1 MKKTLL
7 AAALLAGFA
16 GAAQAQSNVTLYGIV
31 DAGFNYA
38 KLEGNKSRV
47 GIDSGLMGQS
57 RWGIRGSEDIG
68 NGLKAIFT
76 LENGFNADEGTQ
88 LQSRL
93 FGRAAWVGLESAS
106 AGRVIFGRTTNLG
119 FAWAA
124 GIVNPFGLSF
134 GTSTVGST
142 FGYNDADLGAGR
154 ADNAVYYFSP
164 RFSGFQAGIGYSFNI
179 NGQETMNTKANSRLL
194 DLGVQYANGP
204 LKAVLTYQIV
214 DPVSQTAGGT
224 AVANNGKFKNL
235 TLGANYDFGVVAVYA
250 GYANAKNINNP
261 GAWNGAAAYSG
272 TGYTSG
278 ATSANFTKDNAWT
291 LGVSAPIGGAA
302 KVYAAYQKA
311 TQSKVKGFA
320 LGATYDL
327 SKRTNLYAY
336 FAQNEVRQWTT
347 NRDLDARQFAAGL
360 QHRF

>member
-31 DAGFNYA
+31 DAGFNYT
-38 KLEGNKSRV
+38 KLEGQASRK

-76 LENGFNADEGTQ
+76 LESGFNADDGSQ
-88 LQSRL
+88 LQNRL
-93 FGRAAWVGLESAS
+93 FGRYAFVGVESAS
-106 AGRVIFGRTTNLG
+106 AGRLTIGRTTNLG
-119 FAWAA
+119 FMWAA

-142 FGYNDADLGAGR
+142 FGYNDADLGSGR
-154 ADNAVYYFSP
+154 ADNTIYYYSP
-164 RFSGFQAGIGYSFNI
+164 NFAGFQGALGYSFNV
-179 NGQETMNTKANSRLL
+179 NGQEAGGSRNNDRLFDVGL
-194 DLGVQYANGP
+194 KYDNGP
-204 LKAVLTYQIV
+204 LKAVITYQYLN
-214 DPVSQTAGGT
+214 PTSATP
-224 AVANNGKFKNL
+224 NNGKFKNL
-235 TLGANYDFGVVAVYA
+235 TLGANYDFGVVAVYG
-250 GYANAKNINNP
+250 GYAHAKNIRNV
-261 GAWNGAAAYSG
+261 GAWNAGAAFGS
-272 TGYTSG
+272 TNTG
-278 ATSANFTKDNAWT
+278 ATAANFTKDNAWT
-291 LGVSAPIGGAA
+291 LGLSAPLGPGKA
-302 KVYAAYQKA
+302 YAAYQKA

-320 LGATYDL
+320 VGYAYDL

-336 FAQNEVRQWTT
+336 YAQNEVRNWTT
-347 NRDLDARQFAAGL
+347 GQDLDAKQFALGL